1 MQGRVQTGRRIGA
14 AHGDIID
21 PMIGARPSP
30 VRWCLTLA
38 FALAALAASACSK
51 PQEPIVVEE
60 GSVTIQNLT
69 ADEWRD
75 VKIVVNHHFAG
86 GVPRLEA
93 GGRVNA
99 PLSRF
104 TTAFGQQFDRGRQ
117 SVFKVDVTARDA
129 NGKPVTLTW
138 GNDQRK

>member
-1 MQGRVQTGRRIGA
+1 
-14 AHGDIID
+14 
-21 PMIGARPSP
+21 MIGARPSP
-30 VRWCLTLA
+30 VRTCLALA
-38 FALAALAASACSK
+38 IALAALAASACDK
-51 PQEPIVVEE
+51 PREPITVEE
-60 GSVTIQNLT
+60 GAVTIQNLT

-104 TTAFGQQFDRGRQ
+104 TTAFGQPFDRGRQ
-117 SVFKVDVTARDA
+117 SVFKVDVTARDQ
-129 NGKPVTLTW
+129 NGKLVTLTW
-138 GNDQRK
+138 GDDQRK

>member
-14 AHGDIID
+14 AHGDIIVL
-21 PMIGARPSP
+21 MIGARPSP
-30 VRWCLTLA
+30 VRRCLGLGIV
-38 FALAALAASACSK
+38 LAALAAACSK
-51 PQEPIVVEE
+51 PQEPITVEE
-60 GSVTIQNLT
+60 GAVSIQNLT

-104 TTAFGQQFDRGRQ
+104 TTAFGQPFDRGRQ
-117 SVFKVDVTARDA
+117 SVFKIDVTARDA
-129 NGKPVTLTW
+129 TGKLVTLTW